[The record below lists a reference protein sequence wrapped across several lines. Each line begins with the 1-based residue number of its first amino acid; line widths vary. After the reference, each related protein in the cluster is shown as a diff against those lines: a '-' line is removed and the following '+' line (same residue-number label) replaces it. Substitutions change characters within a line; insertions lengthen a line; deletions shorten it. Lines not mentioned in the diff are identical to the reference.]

1 MMDGQTIISAVTLV
15 LVAFSTYLLLKE
27 RKQHH

>member
-1 MMDGQTIISAVTLV
+1 MDGQTIISVATLV

-27 RKQHH
+27 KLQHH

>member
-1 MMDGQTIISAVTLV
+1 MDGQTIISVITLA

-27 RKQHH
+27 KLQHH

>member
-1 MMDGQTIISAVTLV
+1 MDGQTIISIATLV

-27 RKQHH
+27 KLQHH